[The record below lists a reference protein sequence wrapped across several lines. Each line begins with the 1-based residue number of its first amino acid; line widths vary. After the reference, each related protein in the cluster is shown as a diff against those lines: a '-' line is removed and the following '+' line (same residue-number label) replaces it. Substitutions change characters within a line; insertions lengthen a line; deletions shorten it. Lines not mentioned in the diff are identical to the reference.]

1 MPIFPIPPGLTAR
14 LNAIPPPYKTAA
26 ADPPPPLSIT
36 RPESIPLP
44 LSPSPSPYPAPTAPS
59 TSHPTSTSTAQ
70 TPPPPPPEYS
80 PSVYSQNRLSHQHL
94 STNATELGFP
104 SSPVRHSA
112 KKHAGHFMESRSDLS
127 MRVDLEAG
135 TGGGGAA
142 KGKGAFKLYPVAT
155 ERDFE
160 RLYWKRAVVGLGIA
174 LVVVIV
180 VVVAVGV
187 SLKARG

>member
-1 MPIFPIPPGLTAR
+1 
-14 LNAIPPPYKTAA
+14 
-26 ADPPPPLSIT
+26 
-36 RPESIPLP
+36 
-44 LSPSPSPYPAPTAPS
+44 
-59 TSHPTSTSTAQ
+59 
-70 TPPPPPPEYS
+70 
-80 PSVYSQNRLSHQHL
+80 
-94 STNATELGFP
+94 
-104 SSPVRHSA
+104 
-112 KKHAGHFMESRSDLS
+112 MESRSDLS

-135 TGGGGAA
+135 TVGGGGGGAA

-155 ERDFE
+155 ERDVE